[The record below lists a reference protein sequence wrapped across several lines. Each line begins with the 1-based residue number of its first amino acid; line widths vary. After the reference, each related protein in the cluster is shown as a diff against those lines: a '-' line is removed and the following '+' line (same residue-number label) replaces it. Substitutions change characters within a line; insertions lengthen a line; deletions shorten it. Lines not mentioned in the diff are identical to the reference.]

1 MTAVSPLAT
10 GRAPSSAAASSSTS
24 ATGASTIPRSI
35 SFHITS
41 RPSEARS
48 SLRRRL
54 RNASMSQRRTQG
66 TKSTASTSPGSIRR
80 LRLNAAIPETPY
92 LRNITSPTSRDT
104 SRSPSWVPI
113 GKPWRL
119 SSWGVISLPGRHSS
133 SAPRTR
139 MLSKRRGQRGS
150 VANGPSVGSSSR
162 KERPLGKSSR
172 ATAPPTATIT
182 TPARSK
188 RPSAKRSVNG
198 APSARGG
205 STAATSHSTRS
216 STPAAAQAARR
227 QSSTDAALFASG
239 YKRPSPSS
247 RHISPWS
254 EKNPS
259 TPFEYAVLV
268 FAWDG
273 TRRCAWHSNSKSTR
287 LTKAALR

>member
-1 MTAVSPLAT
+1 MC
-10 GRAPSSAAASSSTS
+10 
-24 ATGASTIPRSI
+24 
-35 SFHITS
+35 
-41 RPSEARS
+41 
-48 SLRRRL
+48 
-54 RNASMSQRRTQG
+54 
-66 TKSTASTSPGSIRR
+66 
-80 LRLNAAIPETPY
+80 
-92 LRNITSPTSRDT
+92 
-104 SRSPSWVPI
+104 
-113 GKPWRL
+113 
-119 SSWGVISLPGRHSS
+119 
-133 SAPRTR
+133 
-139 MLSKRRGQRGS
+139 GS

-172 ATAPPTATIT
+172 ATVPPTATIT

-188 RPSAKRSVNG
+188 RPSARRSVNG

-227 QSSTDAALFASG
+227 QSSTDAALFAKG
-239 YKRPSPSS
+239 YSRPSPSS